1 MRHRRAPIAPP
12 ESATLTARTPQP
24 LHAFHHFCVS
34 LDDHLSR
41 EQERFNLKASRSS
54 RVFRRAGGLRGRRA
68 GRAEPHASPESASP
82 EASAPASQTSSAT
95 SGKYTSN
102 VVSIQRGSELDALKT
117 MSSLVYDTKHAVNEL
132 AVLGPQAATVSPSIL
147 LHAMSENCSAD
158 VGSIEGALFYDRC
171 LIENVEGHTEA
182 ARIDCVLDKAF
193 VNLATMMASRVEGVV
208 SVEVVESR
216 LAADDRDAIVGKAR
230 RMAEMFRELD
240 VDVAER
246 VLFKIPC
253 TWEGVQAVET
263 LEREGVKCHV
273 TQVYSLEQ
281 AAAAARAGASLVQTY
296 VGRVRTWYQKHPVAA
311 VHNHLDAASDAGI
324 ELTKQIAAL
333 IKKEKLATKVIAA
346 SVKNR
351 KDAIALA
358 GCDYVLLNDR
368 VVRTLNSE
376 LNAANGSGGVK
387 NAFERNENV
396 PEVGEVYQER
406 FEAAV
411 ANSPAA
417 EEMAFALALNA
428 AADLKLKEF
437 VKQKVL
443 PGVGQ

>member
-1 MRHRRAPIAPP
+1 MEISPPPRTLFFVVIERVVAARDRAPRGRDADRAHPP
-12 ESATLTARTPQP
+12 P
-24 LHAFHHFCVS
+24 
-34 LDDHLSR
+34 HLRLPS
-41 EQERFNLKASRSS
+41 QERFNLKASRSS
-54 RVFRRAGGLRGRRA
+54 RVFRRAGGLRGRR
-68 GRAEPHASPESASP
+68 GDRAEPHASPERASP
-82 EASAPASQTSSAT
+82 EASAPASSSSPA
-95 SGKYTSN
+95 GKYASN
-102 VVSIQRGSELDALKT
+102 VVSIQRGSELDALKSL
-117 MSSLVYDTKHAVNEL
+117 SSLVYDTKHAVNEL

-147 LHAMSENCSAD
+147 LHALSENRSAD

-171 LIENVEGHTEA
+171 LLENVQGHTEE
-182 ARIDCVLDKAF
+182 ARMDCVLDKSF
-193 VNLATMMASRVEGVV
+193 VNLAAMMASRVEGVV

-216 LAADDRDAIVGKAR
+216 LAANDRDAIVGKAR

-263 LEREGVKCHV
+263 LEREDIKCHV

-296 VGRVRTWYQKHPVAA
+296 VGRVRTWYQKHPVSL
-311 VHNHLDAASDAGI
+311 VHNHLADASDSGI
-324 ELTKQIAAL
+324 ELVKQIAAL
-333 IKKEKLATKVIAA
+333 IKKENLDTKVIAA

-351 KDAIALA
+351 KDAVALA

-368 VVRTLNSE
+368 VVSTLNSE
-376 LNAANGSGGVK
+376 LCVDGFLK
-387 NAFERNENV
+387 NAFLNNANV
-396 PEVGEVYQER
+396 PAVGEIYQER

-417 EEMAFALALNA
+417 EEMQFALAQNA
-428 AADLKLKEF
+428 AADKKLKEF
-437 VKQKVL
+437 ITQKVL

>member
-24 LHAFHHFCVS
+24 LRVFHHFCVS

-68 GRAEPHASPESASP
+68 DRAEPHASPESASP

-182 ARIDCVLDKAF
+182 ARTDCVLDKAF

-216 LAADDRDAIVGKAR
+216 LAANDRDAIVGKAR

-296 VGRVRTWYQKHPVAA
+296 VGRVRTWYQKHPIAA

-351 KDAIALA
+351 KDAVALA
-358 GCDYVLLNDR
+358 GCDYILLNDR

-376 LNAANGSGGVK
+376 LNAANGSCVK

-437 VKQKVL
+437 IKQKVL

>member
-24 LHAFHHFCVS
+24 LRVFHHFCVS

-68 GRAEPHASPESASP
+68 DRAEPHASPESASP

-182 ARIDCVLDKAF
+182 ARTDCVLDKAF
-193 VNLATMMASRVEGVV
+193 VNLATMMASRVEGAV

-216 LAADDRDAIVGKAR
+216 LAADDRHAIVGKAR

-253 TWEGVQAVET
+253 TWQGVQAVET
-263 LEREGVKCHV
+263 LEREGIKCQV
-273 TQVYSLEQ
+273 TQVYCLEQ

-296 VGRVRTWYQKHPVAA
+296 VGRVRTWYRKHPVAA
-311 VHNHLDAASDAGI
+311 VHNHLADAPDAGI

-333 IKKEKLATKVIAA
+333 IKKENLGAKVIAA

-351 KDAIALA
+351 KDAVALA
-358 GCDYVLLNDR
+358 GCDYILLNDR
-368 VVRTLNSE
+368 VVGALNSE
-376 LNAANGSGGVK
+376 LCVDGSL
-387 NAFERNENV
+387 NDAFERNENV

-437 VKQKVL
+437 IKQKVL